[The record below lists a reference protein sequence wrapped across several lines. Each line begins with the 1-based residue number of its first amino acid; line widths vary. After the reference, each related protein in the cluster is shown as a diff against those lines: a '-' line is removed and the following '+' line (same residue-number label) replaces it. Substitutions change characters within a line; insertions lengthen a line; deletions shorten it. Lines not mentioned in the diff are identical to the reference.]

1 MIPNKK
7 ILYYDNLGLNCDVYS
22 DVESLRPLWV
32 ILLNIIPLLVSIALT
47 VFSYSR
53 IIRYLRELELEKDI
67 PTKRFLAYPLSLM
80 ISWLPLLVFRV
91 AYFIDYNIWLDGAA
105 IVFSRSSGIINA
117 VLYGWERFKVAQN
130 INNLPVEDEDVC
142 RGRADSGLST
152 ESYSDLT
159 FLDEEDFHQRR
170 KSTVHKL

>member
-1 MIPNKK
+1 MGN
-7 ILYYDNLGLNCDVYS
+7 
-22 DVESLRPLWV
+22 E
-32 ILLNIIPLLVSIALT
+32 
-47 VFSYSR
+47 
-53 IIRYLRELELEKDI
+53 I

-91 AYFIDYNIWLDGAA
+91 AYFIDYNIWLDGTA
-105 IVFSRSSGIINA
+105 IVFSRASGIINA

-130 INNLPVEDEDVC
+130 INNLPVEDGDVG
-142 RGRADSGLST
+142 RERADSGLST